1 MKRLLI
7 SVLFFAMLGGT
18 ARAAEITVPYQKVRP
33 GEFLNVPIMIDK
45 ADNLAG
51 VKLVINFDKDILKFK
66 EGNTTPSTRS
76 LMNVINDKVPGR
88 LIVVMAGAK
97 GISGKDL
104 TLLVLTFEVKA
115 NMAAE
120 RSTKLDIVET
130 QLMTDQLKEVKA
142 VVNVKPFDIIP

>member
-1 MKRLLI
+1 MKRLFI

-18 ARAAEITVPYQKVRP
+18 GQAAEITVPYQKAKS
-33 GEFLNVPIMIDK
+33 GALLNVPIMIDK

-51 VKLVINFDKDILKFK
+51 VKLVINFDKEILKFK

-115 NMAAE
+115 STAGE
-120 RSTKLDIVET
+120 RSTRLDIVET